1 MILAFPGQGSQYKGM
16 GKILM
21 RRSVRAREIFERANE
36 VLGFDLSEIA
46 ENEETLTRTEYAQ
59 PAILTHS
66 IAALEAYKEE
76 HGNIDVDTCVGH
88 SLGEFTALV
97 ASECLSLEDGVRLV
111 RGRGE
116 AMANASKDSLHKM
129 VALMPTKYDDERLDS
144 LLQDVNN
151 EERGEVCDVANVNS
165 SNQVVLSGTS
175 GVDRLRFQNIP
186 HHSHK
191 HHRYRKHNRSSY
203 RNSTLVTSCETIL

>member
-1 MILAFPGQGSQYKGM
+1 MILAFPGQGSQYQGM

-66 IAALEAYKEE
+66 IAALEAYREE
-76 HGNIDVDTCVGH
+76 HGNVDVDTCVGH

-129 VALMPTKYDDERLDS
+129 VALMPTKHDDERLDS
-144 LLQDVNN
+144 LLQDLNN

-165 SNQVVLSGTS
+165 SNQVVLSGTVRTFAF
-175 GVDRLRFQNIP
+175 G
-186 HHSHK
+186 
-191 HHRYRKHNRSSY
+191 
-203 RNSTLVTSCETIL
+203 

>member
-1 MILAFPGQGSQYKGM
+1 
-16 GKILM
+16 
-21 RRSVRAREIFERANE
+21 

-66 IAALEAYKEE
+66 IAALEAYREE
-76 HGNIDVDTCVGH
+76 NGNIDVDTCVGH

-129 VALMPTKYDDERLDS
+129 VALMPTKHDDERLDS
-144 LLQDVNN
+144 LLQDLNN

-165 SNQVVLSGTS
+165 SNQVVLSGTVRTFAF
-175 GVDRLRFQNIP
+175 G
-186 HHSHK
+186 
-191 HHRYRKHNRSSY
+191 
-203 RNSTLVTSCETIL
+203 